1 MSNSGA
7 TGEGKMAY
15 EHILKMLLGG
25 LENTASDFERLATLL
40 NLRISLRG
48 RGKLFAPAECV
59 RPKPPY
65 PAKEESVSRVATHA
79 RTIADGYASAAK
91 YFGAEPS
98 SPELLDTDELGESG
112 LLHLVAVWQELRGSA
127 LKAILRTY
135 GESAS
140 GQPLASLPGPA
151 SERRLWAEIAAW
163 FEKLAKD
170 ASSFTSLQRLPSA
183 RDVDSTSKG
192 KPALLESLAGLE
204 QSVHRATLDA
214 LLIAGL
220 LPYHLYRTARGARP
234 TVITRAPTS

>member
-1 MSNSGA
+1 L
-7 TGEGKMAY
+7 AY
-15 EHILKMLLGG
+15 EHVLKMLLEE
-25 LENTASDFERLATLL
+25 LENTASDFERLAVLL
-40 NLRISLRG
+40 NLRISSRG
-48 RGKLFAPAECV
+48 RGKAFAPAQYV
-59 RPKPPY
+59 RPNPPY
-65 PAKEESVSRVATHA
+65 QTKEESAIKAAAHA
-79 RTIADGYASAAK
+79 RTIADGYASATK

-98 SPELLDTDELGESG
+98 SPELLHADGLGESG
-112 LLHLVAVWQELRGSA
+112 LLDLIAVWQGLRGSV

-183 RDVDSTSKG
+183 RDVDSASRA
-192 KPALLESLAGLE
+192 KPPLLESLAALE
-204 QSVHRATLDA
+204 QSLHRATLDA

-220 LPYHLYRTARGARP
+220 LPYHLYRTARGVRP
-234 TVITRAPTS
+234 TTVPRAPTG